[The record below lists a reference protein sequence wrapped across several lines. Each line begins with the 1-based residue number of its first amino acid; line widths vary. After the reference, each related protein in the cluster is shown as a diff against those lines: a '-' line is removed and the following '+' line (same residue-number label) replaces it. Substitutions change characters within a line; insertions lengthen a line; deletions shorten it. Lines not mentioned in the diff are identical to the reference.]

1 LAALSIPLA
10 TKLPASRKWRAEAEH
25 LVTGLLVAGDACRPG
40 VGDPCRPSARDPNP
54 SRRGFRCGG
63 RRGCCG
69 GRRLGSVTD
78 ANASRGALGTGASA
92 ATAGL
97 SAATGAGRWL
107 VSNTTAL
114 GHLCMEW
121 MRMIERSISA
131 WSGATTGRGRYP
143 SIRNRSASRTM
154 RSIDEGAWSTT
165 DLSLAPNCKS
175 ERKLAGMVPMPV
187 AFARAFD
194 GPMSDSGQQPD
205 RRRFVISYG
214 VPQHR
219 ISSRSDRQL
228 NGMEMDRHTCW

>member
-1 LAALSIPLA
+1 
-10 TKLPASRKWRAEAEH
+10 
-25 LVTGLLVAGDACRPG
+25 
-40 VGDPCRPSARDPNP
+40 
-54 SRRGFRCGG
+54 
-63 RRGCCG
+63 
-69 GRRLGSVTD
+69 
-78 ANASRGALGTGASA
+78 
-92 ATAGL
+92 
-97 SAATGAGRWL
+97 
-107 VSNTTAL
+107 
-114 GHLCMEW
+114 
-121 MRMIERSISA
+121 
-131 WSGATTGRGRYP
+131 
-143 SIRNRSASRTM
+143 M